1 MIILRRKIT
10 GDMISKVFTYILP
23 LLLIADIYIFILF
36 IRKLTT
42 KTLLRI
48 LWFVPTIILVVGF
61 YFFYIART
69 LDDYRVVFA
78 FTYIALSVPKIIFTA
93 ISLID
98 LPLRVFFKWKVYPF
112 TIIGSC
118 VSLFTLFAVIYGS
131 TFGITRF
138 EVNHV
143 EFASSNLP
151 ASFDGYKIVQ
161 ISDLHMGYW
170 KDNKDPIEKLVKLV
184 NEQQADAV
192 MITGDLVH
200 REAGELD
207 GFEPVLS
214 RIKAKDGVYSI
225 LGNHDYGMYKH
236 WGSRKKERENLNDL
250 KKRQAAMGW
259 KLLNN
264 EHIFLEKGNEKIA
277 LIGVENEG
285 KPPFPQYGDLTK
297 AMKGTDDTA
306 FKILLS
312 HDPYHW
318 RKEALGKG
326 IDLTLSGHTHGT
338 QFAIGRISPAS
349 FVYSEW
355 GGMYTE
361 GSQALYVNVG
371 IGSVML
377 PFRFGAWP
385 EITVITLKRAR

>member
-1 MIILRRKIT
+1 
-10 GDMISKVFTYILP
+10 MISKVFTYILP
-23 LLLIADIYIFILF
+23 LLLLADIYIFILF

-48 LWFVPTIILVVGF
+48 LWFVPTVLLAIGF
-61 YFFYIART
+61 YLFYIART

-93 ISLID
+93 ISLLD
-98 LPLRVFFKWKVYPF
+98 FPLRVFFKWKVYPF

-138 EVNHV
+138 EVNQV
-143 EFASSNLP
+143 EFASPNLP
-151 ASFDGYKIVQ
+151 ESFDGYKIVQ
-161 ISDLHMGYW
+161 ISDLHMEYW
-170 KDNKDPIEKLVKLV
+170 KDNNDAIEKLVKRI

-192 MITGDLVH
+192 MVTGDLVH
-200 REAGELD
+200 REASELD

-225 LGNHDYGMYKH
+225 LGNHDYGMYKN
-236 WGSRKKERENLNDL
+236 WSSRKKERENLNDL

-259 KLLNN
+259 KMLNN
-264 EHIFLEKGNEKIA
+264 EHTFLEKGNEKIA
-277 LIGVENEG
+277 VIGVENEG

-385 EITVITLKRAR
+385 EITVITLKRVR